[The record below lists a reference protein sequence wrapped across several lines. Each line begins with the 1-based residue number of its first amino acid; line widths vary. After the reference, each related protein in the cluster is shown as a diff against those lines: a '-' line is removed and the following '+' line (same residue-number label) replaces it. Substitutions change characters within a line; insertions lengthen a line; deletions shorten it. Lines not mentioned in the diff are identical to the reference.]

1 MRRLSN
7 TEFNF
12 QSGARGRAEEV
23 RADAEILFGKS
34 QERYLFWLAVIRRIK
49 KASPH
54 DTITA
59 SVFCEVINYIFF
71 IILNESDE
79 ITVLAA
85 FIKEKCIFIYEYIL

>member
-23 RADAEILFGKS
+23 RADEEILFGES

-54 DTITA
+54 DTRTGRGD
-59 SVFCEVINYIFF
+59 CEGRNYILF
-71 IILNESDE
+71 II
-79 ITVLAA
+79 
-85 FIKEKCIFIYEYIL
+85 

>member
-34 QERYLFWLAVIRRIK
+34 QERYLFWLAVIRLIK
-49 KASPH
+49 KASH
-54 DTITA
+54 HYTTTGIG
-59 SVFCEVINYIFF
+59 FCELRIYFFF
-71 IILNESDE
+71 IFLNESDE